1 MKKILR
7 NGLIALLTFATS
19 AFAAV
24 GSGSG
29 EGSLLLSLFI
39 GFFSLIIVFQVVPA
53 CLLFVGMV
61 KGLLGQ
67 PETGAI
73 SSQR

>member
-1 MKKILR
+1 MKKSLR
-7 NGLIALLTFATS
+7 NGLIALLTFSTS

-24 GSGSG
+24 GSGNG

-61 KGLLGQ
+61 KGLLGHTDAG
-67 PETGAI
+67 PI

>member
-1 MKKILR
+1 MKKSLR
-7 NGLIALLTFATS
+7 NGLIALLTFSTS

-24 GSGSG
+24 GTGGG
-29 EGSLLLSLFI
+29 EGSFLLSLFI

-53 CLLFVGMV
+53 FLLFVGMV

-67 PETGAI
+67 ASDEA
-73 SSQR
+73 SRSHN